1 VKEDLLEDFLG
12 LSRVPDDPL
21 GEAQEAGGVAVVENP
36 EGLGVP
42 GLDPG
47 D

>member
-1 VKEDLLEDFLG
+1 VKEDLLEHFLG
-12 LSRVPDDPL
+12 LPRVPEDAL
-21 GEAQEAGGVAVVENP
+21 GEAQEAGGMAVVENP